1 MKRRFWSVC
10 MALALCWTL
19 LPATALAAGE
29 ATVYVGGKALTST
42 NDTTVY
48 ATTDEDSGEVQP
60 ITSTGSEPSEWNIK
74 WDGTTLTL
82 KDATI
87 TEGAHQNAA
96 IYREGGL
103 KIKLIGVNTVTG
115 PDNSSED
122 STGIYIGQG
131 DLTIDAADDGDS
143 LDVSGGS
150 SSSASYGIR
159 ASNFRAGNG
168 GNITISGGTVTAS
181 GGQSTSNNS
190 YGIGAWKS
198 NGSGGAITISGGTVT
213 AAGGTAGLESIGI
226 FAYFGQI
233 TISGGDVTATGG
245 NAGRSYGLSTQD
257 IVTVSGGTVTVTGG
271 DGGFYST
278 SSTGG
283 ISISGDSVVR
293 ANATDDGGK
302 PLYIIGT
309 ITKTNGI
316 VFENGGGTVYGSVEL
331 QENLTIGADETL
343 TISDTAS
350 LTIPSGVTLTNN
362 GTVTIE
368 KDGTLTNNCVLA
380 NDGTVTVDGTIENN
394 HFIRNDGTFS
404 GSGTIKNN
412 PAKGSFYNYG
422 TVTVT
427 VGGNPVTHC
436 VTDVGISPPSLIL
449 TVGETADLT
458 AVLTPADANY
468 QSVSWSSDKEAVAT
482 VTEDSS
488 DETRATVT
496 ALAPGTATITVGGQN
511 ADAAVLPGA
520 ACTVTVTAPVTPE
533 EPVTP
538 PSDDSEPT
546 YSPSLDVGDGGTVK
560 VSPRTPEAGEE
571 VTLTVTPDEGYAVEE
586 VSVTDRDGDPVDVTA
601 HRDGTYTFEQ
611 PRGRVTIEVTFREV
625 SQGTPFADVPEDY
638 WAYDAIA
645 WAYENGYVSGTSAG
659 TFSPGASISRQQVW
673 MILARLSGGAPADM
687 AAARAWA
694 VDLGISDGTDP
705 GGAVTRQQLA
715 ALLYRFAQANGYDS
729 GQRAALTGFPDAA
742 SVSAYAVEAL
752 QWATASGIINGTSAG
767 TLNPAGTATR
777 AQFAVMLE
785 RFWGPYLGA

>member
-29 ATVYVGGKALTST
+29 ATVYVGGKELTST

-82 KDATI
+82 KDATV

-103 KIKLIGVNTVTG
+103 KIELIGENTVKG
-115 PDNSSED
+115 PDSSANSA
-122 STGIYIGQG
+122 GIYIDQG
-131 DLTIDAADDGDS
+131 TLTVNAAADGAS

-159 ASNFRAGNG
+159 AGNFRAGNG

-198 NGSGGAITISGGTVT
+198 NGSGGVITISGGTVT
-213 AAGGTAGLESIGI
+213 AAGGTADVESIGI
-226 FAYFGQI
+226 FAFYGQI

-245 NAGRSYGLSTQD
+245 NAGGSYGLSTQD

-278 SSTGG
+278 SPMGG
-283 ISISGDSVVR
+283 IRISISGGSVVR

-302 PLYIIGT
+302 PLNIVSGT
-309 ITKTNGI
+309 ITKTDSI
-316 VFENGGGTVYGSVEL
+316 VFENGEGTVYGSVEL
-331 QENLTIGADETL
+331 QENLTVESGQTL
-343 TISDTAS
+343 TIPDTAS

-362 GTVTIE
+362 GT
-368 KDGTLTNNCVLA
+368 LA
-380 NDGTVTVDGTIENN
+380 N
-394 HFIRNDGTFS
+394 
-404 GSGTIKNN
+404 SGTID
-412 PAKGSFYNYG
+412 NYG
-422 TVTVT
+422 TVTGNGITGTPINHKVT
-427 VGGNPVTHC
+427 GVSLDKTSLALDVGG
-436 VTDVGISPPSLIL
+436 
-449 TVGETADLT
+449 TAQLT
-458 AVLTPADANY
+458 ATFTPSNASNKA
-468 QSVSWSSDKEAVAT
+468 VTWSTSASTVAT
-482 VTEDSS
+482 VDNTGKVTAHSAGTAAITVKTEDGGH
-488 DETRATVT
+488 T
-496 ALAPGTATITVGGQN
+496 AQ
-511 ADAAVLPGA
+511 
-520 ACTVTVTAPVTPE
+520 CTVTVTATVTPE

-560 VSPRTPEAGEE
+560 VNPRTPEAGEE
-571 VTLTVTPDEGYAVEE
+571 VTLTVTPDAGYAVEE

-625 SQGTPFADVPEDY
+625 SQGTPFADVPETH

-645 WAYENGYVSGTSAG
+645 WAYENGYVSGTSAAA
-659 TFSPGASISRQQVW
+659 FSPGASISRQQVW
-673 MILARLSGGAPADM
+673 MILARLSGGDPADM

-694 VDLGISDGTDP
+694 VESGISDGTAP

-715 ALLYRFAQANGYDS
+715 ALLFRFAQSQGMDVSVGEDTNILSY
-729 GQRAALTGFPDAA
+729 PDAFDA
-742 SVSAYAVEAL
+742 AEYAVPAL
-752 QWATASGIINGTSAG
+752 QWACGAGVLYGTSDG
-767 TLNPAGTATR
+767 RLDPQGTATR

-785 RFWGPYLGA
+785 RFWG